1 MTDKDLERAVKFMM
15 LPKEERDRIINTI
28 AELGKM
34 VFDLLNKALDDTI
47 EKHKEEKE

>member
-1 MTDKDLERAVKFMM
+1 MTDKDLELAIKFMM
-15 LPKEERDRIINTI
+15 VPKEERDRIINTI

-34 VFDLLNKALDDTI
+34 IVDLLNKAVDDTI